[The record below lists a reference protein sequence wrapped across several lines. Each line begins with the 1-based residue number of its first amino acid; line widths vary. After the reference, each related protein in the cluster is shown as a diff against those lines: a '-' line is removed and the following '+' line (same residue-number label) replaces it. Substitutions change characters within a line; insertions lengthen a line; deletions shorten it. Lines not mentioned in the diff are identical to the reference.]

1 MKEQLDSI
9 MSLMSELYQSWGC
22 CRVLEMGVS
31 NLGRCDSRG
40 WSYQLYSPGLGD
52 WVEVGGGARKFGGWK
67 ERGLK
72 GNW

>member
-1 MKEQLDSI
+1 
-9 MSLMSELYQSWGC
+9 MSGVVAPHHHSLGAAFMFWEKAERRAWWCWG
-22 CRVLEMGVS
+22 RMAEGTGVA
-31 NLGRCDSRG
+31 
-40 WSYQLYSPGLGD
+40 GD